1 MSEGVHVD
9 EKGGEMPPPETN
21 YVTIPVEGL
30 PKTKSLTDEALLRWM
45 DSYLPPVDAYATLRS
60 KTGKVLFVDRSKFA
74 SDESWW
80 FIGDVHGDLRALE
93 AIVSHIRSRGLDHE
107 RVVFLGDMFDRNLVD
122 GGMETLRAFLTLLHD
137 AGDRVLWLAGNHD
150 AILTYDE
157 TAGKF
162 KVSTNR
168 SEFAEYLNEHHELRD
183 FGRKLTALVSRLPLA
198 LYFSDGIV
206 VSHGGVPHV
215 DVVDGLETIDD
226 LEKIDCVNDFTW
238 GRMTSARFKFPDR
251 TSRGHEIGYE
261 DFAKS
266 SAKVAALADAAGF
279 AMQPQAIVCG
289 HQHLFTDGI
298 GYQRLENY
306 NAFPPSVCLYSSFEL
321 EPASAWGTKRRF
333 AVPCA
338 LHWVDGRFEIC
349 GFEPKESGSL
359 YADLM
364 AEWQARFD
372 AERKAQEKPVK
383 DNATCNDQEAT
394 AREQ

>member
-1 MSEGVHVD
+1 MSEEVHA
-9 EKGGEMPPPETN
+9 EGQGGETPPPETN
-21 YVTIPVEGL
+21 YIAIPVEGL
-30 PKTKSLTDEALLRWM
+30 SKPEILSDEELLKWM
-45 DSYLPPVDAYATLRS
+45 DSYLPPVDAYATLKT

-80 FIGDVHGDLRALE
+80 FVGDVHGDLRALE
-93 AIVSHIRSRGLDHE
+93 AIVSHIRSCGLGPE
-107 RVVFLGDMFDRNLVD
+107 RIVFLGDMFDRNLVD
-122 GGMETLRAFLTLLHD
+122 GGMETLRAFLTFLHD

-157 TAGKF
+157 MAGKF

-168 SEFAEYLNEHHELRD
+168 SEFAEYLNGHGELHE
-183 FGRKLTALVSRLPLA
+183 FGRKLISLISRLPIA

-215 DVVDGLETIDD
+215 DVIDGLETIDD

-251 TSRGHEIGYE
+251 ISRGHEIGYE

-266 SAKVAALADAAGF
+266 SAKIAALADAAGF
-279 AMQPQAIVCG
+279 SMQPQAIVCG
-289 HQHLFTDGI
+289 HQHLFSDGI

-306 NAFPPSVCLYSSFEL
+306 NVFPPSVCLYSSFVL

-338 LHWVDGRFEIC
+338 LHWIGGRFEIC
-349 GFEPKESGSL
+349 GFEPTESGPL
-359 YADLM
+359 HADLM

-372 AERKAQEKPVK
+372 AERKALEKASK
-383 DNATCNDQEAT
+383 NSAACD
-394 AREQ
+394 EQDTVMCEQ